1 MNGVEVWLDEHE
13 VGWLKPADAL
23 SASTD
28 SPRRLSLAYLERWT
42 SEVLAFPLAP
52 SLPMPP
58 RGGPGSESTTD
69 AVQAFFDH
77 LLPSGQA
84 RSRTFAA
91 LGLREDD
98 RYGALR
104 LMGRD
109 LPGAVR
115 LIADGLQRP
124 AGPVQRAID
133 RAELSERL
141 RHRDKS
147 PFAVWDGQVRG
158 ALGGDQDQLAV
169 YVERDGG
176 WHLADGPQMA
186 STHVLHPAP
195 SAQDVA
201 GVEGADDQTFNDYF
215 CMRLA
220 ARVGLDVAPVQ
231 LHRVPEPVLLVERA
245 DRQRL
250 DDGRVRRL
258 HTINAC
264 QALGVPP
271 ADQDRVSLAQLFS
284 LLAHSP
290 APLVDSRALLRWT
303 IFRQLIGS
311 KGTGAADLSFFVDHG
326 GLRVAPAQG
335 FVGDGTDDNAEDGA
349 NSRAFDAQAW
359 ADLARDGDIAPRS
372 LTLELKRLCE
382 LVRAQ
387 AEGVARD
394 LAGEVP
400 QPVIERVLGRILAE
414 SDRQAAL
421 ASEISK

>member
-13 VGWLKPADAL
+13 VGWLKPADA
-23 SASTD
+23 SRS
-28 SPRRLSLAYLERWT
+28 LSLAYLERWT
-42 SEVLAFPLAP
+42 SEALAFPLAP

-58 RGGPGSESTTD
+58 RGGPGSESAAD
-69 AVQAFFDH
+69 QVQAFFDH
-77 LLPSGQA
+77 LLPAGDA
-84 RSRTFAA
+84 RPRIFAA
-91 LGLREDD
+91 LGLRDDD

-124 AGPVQRAID
+124 AGPVQRAIA
-133 RAELSERL
+133 REEVSERI
-141 RHRDKS
+141 RHRDAR

-158 ALGGDQDQLAV
+158 ALGGERDKLAV

-176 WHLADGPQMA
+176 WHLVDGPQMA
-186 STHVLHPAP
+186 STHVIKPAP
-195 SAQDVA
+195 DAA
-201 GVEGADDQTFNDYF
+201 GTGDQPFDEYF

-220 ARVGLDVAPVQ
+220 ARIGLDVAPVQ
-231 LHRVPEPVLLVERA
+231 LHRLPEPVLLVERF

-250 DDGRVRRL
+250 EDGRVRRL
-258 HTINAC
+258 HAITAA
-264 QALGVPP
+264 QALGVAR
-271 ADQDRVSLAQLFS
+271 ADQDQVSPARLFS

-290 APLVDSRALLRWT
+290 SPLVDSRALLRWT
-303 IFRQLIGS
+303 MFRQLVGC
-311 KGTGAADLSFFVDHG
+311 TGMGASDLCFFVDHG
-326 GLRVAPAQG
+326 GLRVAPAHG
-335 FVGDGTDDNAEDGA
+335 FFNDGNGDKARTL
-349 NSRAFDAQAW
+349 DAQAW
-359 ADLARDGDIAPRS
+359 AKLARDAGIAPRS
-372 LTLELKRLCE
+372 VTLELKRLCE

-387 AEGVARD
+387 AEGVARE

-421 ASEISK
+421 AAEISK

>member
-1 MNGVEVWLDEHE
+1 MNGLEVWLDEHE
-13 VGWLKPADAL
+13 VGWLRAADAPL
-23 SASTD
+23 GQTE

-58 RGGPGSESTTD
+58 RGGPGSESTAD
-69 AVQAFFDH
+69 AVLAFFDH
-77 LLPSGQA
+77 LLPAGDA

-91 LGLREDD
+91 LGLSADD
-98 RYGALR
+98 CFGAMR

-109 LPGAVR
+109 LAGAVR

-124 AGPVQRAID
+124 AGPVQRAIARD
-133 RAELSERL
+133 ELSERL
-141 RHRDKS
+141 RHRDEL

-158 ALGGDQDQLAV
+158 ALGGERDKLAV

-176 WHLADGPQMA
+176 WHFVDGPQMA
-186 STHVLHPAP
+186 STHVLKPAP
-195 SAQDVA
+195 EAQ
-201 GVEGADDQTFNDYF
+201 GSGDQPFNEFF

-231 LHRVPEPVLLVERA
+231 LHRVPEPVLLVERF

-250 DDGRVRRL
+250 EDGRVRRL
-258 HTINAC
+258 HAISAC

-271 ADQDRVSLAQLFS
+271 ADRDGVSLAQLFS

-290 APLVDSRALLRWT
+290 TPLVDSRALLRWT
-303 IFRQLIGS
+303 MFRQLIGS
-311 KGTGAADLSFFVDHG
+311 EGSGAEDLSFFVDHG
-326 GLRVAPAQG
+326 GLRVAPAHG
-335 FVGDGTDDNAEDGA
+335 FACGTHDAHGAHGDHGAHNA
-349 NSRAFDAQAW
+349 RAFDAQAW
-359 ADLARDGDIAPRS
+359 ADFARDCDIAPRS
-372 LTLELKRLCE
+372 ITLELKRLCE

-387 AEGVARD
+387 AEVVAEE
-394 LAGEVP
+394 LAVEAP
-400 QPVIERVLGRILAE
+400 RPVIEGLLGRILGE

-421 ASEISK
+421 ASDIAR

>member
-23 SASTD
+23 SAATD

-124 AGPVQRAID
+124 AGPVQRSID

-141 RHRDKS
+141 RHRDAL

-158 ALGGDQDQLAV
+158 ALGGDRDQLAV

-186 STHVLHPAP
+186 STHVIHPVP
-195 SAQDVA
+195 HK
-201 GVEGADDQTFNDYF
+201 GGADDQPFNDYF
-215 CMRLA
+215 WMRLA

-231 LHRVPEPVLLVERA
+231 LHRVPEPVLVVERI

-258 HTINAC
+258 HAINAC
-264 QALGVPP
+264 QALGVSV
-271 ADQDRVSLAQLFS
+271 ADQDEVSPAQLFS

-290 APLVDSRALLRWT
+290 APLVDSRALLRRLL
-303 IFRQLIGS
+303 FQQLIGN
-311 KGTGAADLSFFVDHG
+311 GAPHATELLFFVDHG
-326 GLRVAPAQG
+326 GLRLAPAGG
-335 FVGDGTDDNAEDGA
+335 FGSGRGSEAPLA
-349 NSRAFDAQAW
+349 
-359 ADLARDGDIAPRS
+359 ADHWG
-372 LTLELKRLCE
+372 
-382 LVRAQ
+382 
-387 AEGVARD
+387 GVARD
-394 LAGEVP
+394 CDVPLRSLIQELKRMAEAVRTEAPALAGGLTSDVP
-400 QPVIERVLGRILAE
+400 RQVLDGMIDRVTLACE
-414 SDRQAAL
+414 RQAEAL
-421 ASEISK
+421 E